1 MLAAILTLALAR
13 GAPAPWG
20 NVPNLAEL
28 ECAIHGFA
36 VEFGSANVGVPSPL
50 RIREF
55 SGVRIH
61 HLADRA
67 SPPTRLRP
75 NRALFAPLWGFV
87 HIARASA
94 CPVCS
99 GNAPPMQPRKKNV
112 GSGRHV
118 VVLALLLAL
127 ELHGQ
132 GVGFPL
138 TTRPRLCPCRHPPPQ
153 VPAAAGALHDA
164 LNLGS
169 CPGLPSR
176 EEVIDRAE
184 KMTVKGFP
192 VPHAGP
198 FATTVYVAT
207 TGSDAAAGTQAAPF
221 ATLERARAAVSPAA
235 KPALVIIA
243 AGKYFINSTLQLG
256 PKVSV

>member
-1 MLAAILTLALAR
+1 MGVGVGITLLAHMLAAILTLALAR

-99 GNAPPMQPRKKNV
+99 GNAPPMQPSHTSCRCTCAPF
-112 GSGRHV
+112 GTGAPWPGGRISPDNQAAT
-118 VVLALLLAL
+118 L
-127 ELHGQ
+127 
-132 GVGFPL
+132 PL
-138 TTRPRLCPCRHPPPQ
+138 PPP
-153 VPAAAGALHDA
+153 
-164 LNLGS
+164 
-169 CPGLPSR
+169 
-176 EEVIDRAE
+176 
-184 KMTVKGFP
+184 
-192 VPHAGP
+192 
-198 FATTVYVAT
+198 AT
-207 TGSDAAAGTQAAPF
+207 TGPSGGGCPARRAQPRQLPGAAQQRGSHRPCRENDREGVPGSRTPARSQRPSTSQPPGLTRPPAP
-221 ATLERARAAVSPAA
+221 RPRRSPRSSA
-235 KPALVIIA
+235 PAPPSAPPPSPL
-243 AGKYFINSTLQLG
+243 
-256 PKVSV
+256 